1 MTTCRSCDAPV
12 IFVPSAKTGKA
23 MILDA
28 EPTKGVIVFAPDE
41 VKIAPGHIA
50 NQYERL
56 AAVVD
61 VYTDHHV
68 TCEHAD
74 DWKGRTRADPPV

>member
-1 MTTCRSCDAPV
+1 MPTCRSCDAEV
-12 IFVPSAKTGKA
+12 IFVPSAKTGKR

-28 EPTKGVIVFAPDE
+28 EPRKGVIVFAPHE
-41 VKIAPGHIA
+41 VNIAPGHIA
-50 NQYERL
+50 AQYDRL

-68 TCEHAD
+68 TCPDAES
-74 DWKGRTRADPPV
+74 WKGRRR